1 MPLSRRWA
9 LVCAALLVTA
19 WPGRA
24 QSTAPRLLDDVEAAF
39 GRIQVDGEHLTART
53 NGLIPKP
60 RYRVSLRNWFG
71 LLNHFQ
77 GVQRVPFS
85 DYLIISGSNPR
96 GGTADLFV
104 ARMTPG
110 EQGEIVRRVE
120 VDPSMWHAGG
130 LSVMH
135 TTLAVPLHQPSP
147 RNAKI
152 VFFDVSDPVA
162 PRRLPVEIARPGR
175 KAGAV
180 ALTDLPNGRVLVAV
194 LSAFDGLP
202 RRIDF
207 YLSRTSAL
215 SDGFVSEPATWR
227 VSEVQARQEQQRTF
241 GYFQTINFIRQAD
254 GRLFLAGFHNNL
266 TTPAILPGRDYG
278 DLYEV
283 VFPPGSMDGSPATP
297 AVPDV
302 IKIASR
308 RLNCEDGYCNLD
320 AAAGLFVD
328 PASRSMSV
336 YALPG
341 WLDGD
346 ILKATIYRGR

>member
-1 MPLSRRWA
+1 MSLSRRWV
-9 LVCAALLVTA
+9 LICAAVLVTA

-24 QSTAPRLLDDVEAAF
+24 QSTAPGFLDDVEAAF
-39 GRIQVDGEHLTART
+39 TRIQARGEHLTART

-77 GVQRVPFS
+77 GVQRIPSS

-96 GGTADLFV
+96 NGTADLFV

-110 EQGEIVRRVE
+110 EQGEIVRRIE
-120 VDPSMWHAGG
+120 VDDSMWHAGG
-130 LSVMH
+130 MSVMN
-135 TTLAVPLHQPSP
+135 TTLAVPLHQLSP
-147 RNAKI
+147 RQAKI
-152 VFFDVSDPVA
+152 VFFDVTDPVT
-162 PRRLPVEIARPGR
+162 PLKLPVEIARSGR

-180 ALTDLPNGRVLVAV
+180 AVTDLPNGRVLVAV

-202 RRIDF
+202 RRVDF
-207 YLSRTSAL
+207 YLSQTSAL
-215 SDGFVSEPATWR
+215 TDGFVPEPATWR
-227 VSEVQARQEQQRTF
+227 VSEVRARPGQERTF
-241 GYFQTINFIRQAD
+241 GYFQTINFIRQSD
-254 GRLFLAGFHNNL
+254 GRLFLAGFHNNVS
-266 TTPAILPGRDYG
+266 TPAFLPGRDYA

-283 VFPPGSMDGSPATP
+283 VFPPGSMDGPTVAI
-297 AVPDV
+297 PDV
-302 IKIASR
+302 TKIASR

-328 PASRSMSV
+328 PVSRSMSV
-336 YALPG
+336 YAMPG

-346 ILKATIYRGR
+346 VLKATVYRGR

>member
-1 MPLSRRWA
+1 MSLSRRWA
-9 LVCAALLVTA
+9 LICAAVLVTA

-24 QSTAPRLLDDVEAAF
+24 QSPAPGLLDDVEAAF
-39 GRIQVDGEHLTART
+39 TRIQVHGERLTART

-77 GVQRVPFS
+77 GVQRIPSS

-96 GGTADLFV
+96 SGTADLFV

-110 EQGEIVRRVE
+110 EPGEIVRRIE
-120 VDPSMWHAGG
+120 VDGSMWHAGG
-130 LSVMH
+130 LGVMN
-135 TTLAVPLHQPSP
+135 TILAVPLHQLSP
-147 RNAKI
+147 RGAKI
-152 VFFDVSDPVA
+152 VFFDVTDPVT
-162 PRRLPVEIARPGR
+162 PRKLPVEIPRPGR
-175 KAGAV
+175 KAGAAAV
-180 ALTDLPNGRVLVAV
+180 TALPDGRVLVAV

-207 YLSRTSAL
+207 YLSRTPAL
-215 SDGFVSEPATWR
+215 TDGFASEPATWR
-227 VSEVQARQEQQRTF
+227 VSEVQARPGQERTF
-241 GYFQTINFIRQAD
+241 DYFQSINFIRQSD
-254 GRLFLAGFHNNL
+254 GRLFLAGFHNNV
-266 TTPAILPGRDYG
+266 TTPAILPGRDYA

-283 VFPPGSMDGSPATP
+283 VFPQGPIDQAMTTV

-328 PASRSMSV
+328 PVSRSMSV

-346 ILKATIYRGR
+346 TLKATVYRGR